1 MVAPTLTSDHPGLEV
16 LAEVARV
23 LAAGRP
29 ADAGLAGV
37 VSVLRRGLALRRCRL
52 WLRSADGARFDPI
65 TSPEDETQLPGFT
78 TAVAEWVAEGPH
90 RESVPGGALLRLPL
104 VHEDE
109 ALGCFEVI
117 IPEGRYERVAHDV
130 LVVVAQM
137 LAPVLAAAEL
147 SQHLASEVAQRTRE
161 LETQRNFAARI
172 IDSLPVGLYVID
184 RGYHIRAWNRKR
196 EAGTQGVSRED
207 ALGREVFEVLDRQ
220 PRELLKREFDRVF
233 ATGEIQTVE
242 MDSQATGEARHYRIT
257 KIPMRTDGEDI
268 SHVITIG
275 EDVTAWRQAQQRLAQ
290 SEKLAA
296 VGQLAAGVMHEI
308 NNPLATILACSE
320 ALGLR
325 VADLPEQE
333 RQAQEEYLHIVD
345 TEVQRCRRI
354 VDGLLD
360 FSRPKQSGHKTSS
373 DINAIIEQTLF
384 LLKHHE
390 RFKWLTIERQ
400 LEAGL
405 PQFPADA
412 ERLVQCFMA
421 LMLNAMDAMNSRGVL
436 TVHTH
441 RNPQR
446 GDEILAEFIDTG
458 TGIRQ
463 EDLPKIFEPFFT
475 TKPQGR
481 GTGLGLSVAYGIV
494 EEHRGRIEVESQ
506 MGVGTNFKVFLPVG

>member
-1 MVAPTLTSDHPGLEV
+1 MVAPTLTSEHPGLEV
-16 LAEVARV
+16 LAEVAKV
-23 LAAGRP
+23 LAASRP
-29 ADAGLAGV
+29 AEEGLSGV
-37 VSVLRRGLALRRCRL
+37 VGVLRRGLALRRCRL
-52 WLRSADGARFDPI
+52 WLRSPDGSRYVPI
-65 TSPEDETQLPGFT
+65 SSPDDESQLPGFT
-78 TAVAEWVAEGPH
+78 TAVSAWVAAGPH
-90 RESVPGGALLRLPL
+90 RESVTGGTLLRLPL

-109 ALGCFEVI
+109 PLACFEVI
-117 IPEGRYERVAHDV
+117 IPQGRYERMAHDV

-137 LAPVLAAAEL
+137 LAPVLAATEL
-147 SQHLASEVAQRTRE
+147 SQDLASEVALRTRE
-161 LETQRNFAARI
+161 LESQRNFEGRI

-184 RGYHIRAWNRKR
+184 RHYRIRAWNRKR
-196 EAGTQGVSRED
+196 EAGTQGVSREE
-207 ALGREVFEVLDRQ
+207 AVGREVFEVLDRQ
-220 PRELLKREFDRVF
+220 PRELLKQEFDRVF
-233 ATGEIQTVE
+233 QTGEIQQVE

-257 KIPMRTDGEDI
+257 KIPMRLDDDEI

-275 EDVTAWRQAQQRLAQ
+275 EDVTEWRQAQQRLAQ

-320 ALGLR
+320 ALNLR
-325 VADLPEQE
+325 VAELPDQE
-333 RQAQEEYLHIVD
+333 RHAQEEYLRIID

-360 FSRPKQSGHKTSS
+360 FSRPKKSGPKVAS

-390 RFKWLTIERQ
+390 RFKWLTVERQ
-400 LEAGL
+400 LTKDL

-421 LMLNAMDAMNSRGVL
+421 LMLNAMDAMNSRGLL
-436 TVHTH
+436 TVRTR

-458 TGIRQ
+458 TGIPQ
-463 EDLPKIFEPFFT
+463 EDLVKIFEPFFT

-506 MGVGTNFKVFLPVG
+506 LGIGTNFKVFLPVG

>member
-1 MVAPTLTSDHPGLEV
+1 MVAPPLTSDHPGLEV
-16 LAEVARV
+16 LAEVAKV

-29 ADAGLAGV
+29 ADEGLAEV
-37 VSVLRRGLALRRCRL
+37 VGLLRRGLSLRRCRL
-52 WLRSADGARFDPI
+52 WLRTPDGSRYIPI
-65 TSPEDETQLPGFT
+65 ASPDDETQLPGYT
-78 TAVAEWVAEGPH
+78 SPVPTWVTDGPH
-90 RESVPGGALLRLPL
+90 REPVPGGTLLRLPL
-104 VHEDE
+104 LHDEE

-117 IPEGRYERVAHDV
+117 IPQGRFERMAHDV

-137 LAPVLAAAEL
+137 IAPTVADHEL
-147 SQHLASEVAQRTRE
+147 FADLASEVALRTRE
-161 LETQRNFAARI
+161 LEAQRNFAARI

-184 RGYHIRAWNRKR
+184 RSYRIRAWNRKR

-207 ALGREVFEVLDRQ
+207 AVGREVFEVLDRQ
-220 PRELLKREFDRVF
+220 PRELLKLEFDRVF
-233 ATGEIQTVE
+233 TTGEIQQVE
-242 MDSQATGEARHYRIT
+242 MDSQTTGEARHYRIT
-257 KIPMRTDGEDI
+257 KIPMRLDDDEI

-320 ALGLR
+320 ALALR
-325 VADLPEQE
+325 IDELPEKD
-333 RQAQEEYLHIVD
+333 RQAQQEYLHIVD
-345 TEVQRCRRI
+345 MEVQRCRRI
-354 VDGLLD
+354 VEGLLD
-360 FSRPKQSGHKTSS
+360 FSRPKLSTHKEPIA
-373 DINAIIEQTLF
+373 INAVIEQTLF
-384 LLKHHE
+384 LLKHHD

-400 LEAGL
+400 LEDGL
-405 PQFPADA
+405 PHFPADA

-436 TVHTH
+436 TVRTR

-446 GDEILAEFIDTG
+446 ADEILAEFIDTG
-458 TGIRQ
+458 TGIKQ

-481 GTGLGLSVAYGIV
+481 GTGLGLSVAYGII

-506 MGVGTNFKVFLPVG
+506 MGVGTNFKVFFPIG

>member
-16 LAEVARV
+16 LAEVAKV
-23 LAAGRP
+23 LSASRP
-29 ADAGLAGV
+29 AEDGLADV
-37 VSVLRRGLALRRCRL
+37 VAVLRRGLALRRCRI
-52 WLRSADGARFDPI
+52 WLRAADGSRYVPI
-65 TSPEDETQLPGFT
+65 SSPEDNAQP
-78 TAVAEWVAEGPH
+78 AAPIVVPSWVGGGNPQQ
-90 RESVPGGALLRLPL
+90 ESVPGATLVRLPL
-104 VHEDE
+104 VHDDE
-109 ALGCFEVI
+109 VLGGIEAI
-117 IPEGRYERVAHDV
+117 IPQGRHERMAHDV
-130 LVVVAQM
+130 LVVVTQM
-137 LAPVLAAAEL
+137 VAPVLAADEL
-147 SQHLASEVAQRTRE
+147 SQDLASEVALRTRE
-161 LETQRNFAARI
+161 LEAQRNFVARI

-184 RGYHIRAWNRKR
+184 RGYRIRAWNRKR

-220 PRELLKREFDRVF
+220 PRDLLKLEFDRVF
-233 ATGEIQTVE
+233 ETGEIQLVE

-257 KIPMRTDGEDI
+257 KIPMRMDDEEI

-290 SEKLAA
+290 TEKLAA

-320 ALGLR
+320 ALSLR
-325 VADLPEQE
+325 VEDLKDSE
-333 RQAQEEYLHIVD
+333 RQAQQEYLHIID

-354 VDGLLD
+354 VEGLLD
-360 FSRPKQSGHKTSS
+360 FSRPKKSGHKTTA

-390 RFKWLTIERQ
+390 RFKWLTLERE
-400 LEAGL
+400 LATGL
-405 PQFPADA
+405 PSFQADA

-421 LMLNAMDAMNSRGVL
+421 LMLNAMDAMNSRGLL
-436 TVHTH
+436 TVRSR
-441 RNPQR
+441 RNPHR
-446 GDEILAEFIDTG
+446 TDEIMVEFIDTG

-463 EDLPKIFEPFFT
+463 EDLGKIFEPFFT

-506 MGVGTNFKVFLPVG
+506 LGVGTNFKVFLPVG

>member
-29 ADAGLAGV
+29 ADEGLAGV
-37 VSVLRRGLALRRCRL
+37 VGVLRRGLALRRCRL
-52 WLRSADGARFDPI
+52 WLRSADGSRFLPI
-65 TSPEDETQLPGFT
+65 SSPGDEALQPGF
-78 TAVAEWVAEGPH
+78 VAPVAAWVAAGPH
-90 RESVPGGALLRLPL
+90 QEPVPGGALLRLPL
-104 VHEDE
+104 VHDDE
-109 ALGCFEVI
+109 PLGCFEVV
-117 IPEGRYERVAHDV
+117 IPAGRQERMAHDV

-137 LAPVLAAAEL
+137 LAPVLAATEL
-147 SQHLASEVAQRTRE
+147 SQDLASEVAVRTRE
-161 LETQRNFAARI
+161 LEAQRNFAARI
-172 IDSLPVGLYVID
+172 IDSLPVGLYAID
-184 RGYHIRAWNRKR
+184 RAYRIRAWNRKQ
-196 EAGTQGVSRED
+196 EAGTQGVSREE

-220 PRELLKREFDRVF
+220 PRDLLKLEFDRVF

-257 KIPMRTDGEDI
+257 KIPMRLDGEDI

-275 EDVTAWRQAQQRLAQ
+275 ADVTAWRQAQQRLGQ

-320 ALGLR
+320 ALALR
-325 VADLPEQE
+325 FGEED
-333 RQAQEEYLHIVD
+333 EYLKIID

-354 VDGLLD
+354 VEGLLD
-360 FSRPKQSGHKTSS
+360 FSRPKSGHKAAS

-400 LEAGL
+400 LATDL
-405 PQFPADA
+405 PSFPADA

-446 GDEILAEFIDTG
+446 SDEILAEFSDTG

-481 GTGLGLSVAYGIV
+481 GTGLGLSVASGIV

>member
-1 MVAPTLTSDHPGLEV
+1 MVAPPLTSDHPGLEV

-23 LAAGRP
+23 LAAGP
-29 ADAGLAGV
+29 PGEEGLGGV
-37 VSVLRRGLALRRCRL
+37 VGVLRRGLALRRCRL
-52 WLRSADGARFDPI
+52 WLRSADGARYLPI
-65 TSPEDETQLPGFT
+65 TSPDDEAQLPGFT
-78 TAVAEWVAEGPH
+78 SAVADWVAEGPH
-90 RESVPGGALLRLPL
+90 REEVPGGTLLRLPL

-109 ALGCFEVI
+109 PLGCFEVV
-117 IPEGRYERVAHDV
+117 IPQGRYERMAHDV

-137 LAPVLAAAEL
+137 LAPVLAATEL
-147 SQHLASEVAQRTRE
+147 SQDLASEVALRTRE
-161 LETQRNFAARI
+161 LEAQRNFVARI

-184 RGYHIRAWNRKR
+184 RAYRIRAWNRKR

-207 ALGREVFEVLDRQ
+207 ALGREVFDVLDRQ
-220 PRELLKREFDRVF
+220 PRELLKQEFDRVF
-233 ATGEIQTVE
+233 ESGEIQQVE

-257 KIPMRTDGEDI
+257 KIPMRLYDDEI

-320 ALGLR
+320 ALDLR
-325 VADLPEQE
+325 VADLPPGE
-333 RQAQEEYLHIVD
+333 RQAQEEYLRIID

-360 FSRPKQSGHKTSS
+360 FSRPKSGHKATT
-373 DINAIIEQTLF
+373 DLNAVIEQTLF
-384 LLKHHE
+384 LLKHHG
-390 RFKWLTIERQ
+390 RFKWLTVERQ
-400 LEAGL
+400 LATGL
-405 PQFPADA
+405 PALHADA
-412 ERLVQCFMA
+412 ERLVQSFMA

-436 TVHTH
+436 TVRT
-441 RNPQR
+441 RLNPQR
-446 GDEILAEFIDTG
+446 TDELLAEFIDTG
-458 TGIRQ
+458 TGIRPD
-463 EDLPKIFEPFFT
+463 DLPKIFEPFFT

-506 MGVGTNFKVFLPVG
+506 LGVGTNFKVFLPVG

>member
-1 MVAPTLTSDHPGLEV
+1 MVAPTLASDHPGLEI
-16 LAEVARV
+16 LAEIAKV

-29 ADAGLAGV
+29 ADEGLPGV
-37 VSVLRRGLALRRCRL
+37 VGVLRRGLALRRCRL
-52 WLRSADGARFDPI
+52 WLRSADGSRFLPI
-65 TSPEDETQLPGFT
+65 VSPEEETQLPGFT
-78 TAVAEWVAEGPH
+78 SAVADWVAEGPH
-90 RESVPGGALLRLPL
+90 RESVAGGTLLRLPL
-104 VHEDE
+104 MHENQ

-117 IPEGRYERVAHDV
+117 IPQDPHERVAHDV

-137 LAPVLAAAEL
+137 LAPVLAAHEL
-147 SQHLASEVAQRTRE
+147 SQDLASEVALRTRE
-161 LETQRNFAARI
+161 LEAQRNFAARI

-184 RGYHIRAWNRKR
+184 RGYRIRAWNRKR

-220 PRELLKREFDRVF
+220 PRELLKLEFDRVF

-242 MDSQATGEARHYRIT
+242 MDSQTTGEARHYRIT
-257 KIPMRTDGEDI
+257 KIPMRMDGEDI
-268 SHVITIG
+268 THVITIG

-320 ALGLR
+320 ALALR
-325 VADLPEQE
+325 FGEED
-333 RQAQEEYLHIVD
+333 EYLKIID

-354 VDGLLD
+354 VEGLLD
-360 FSRPKQSGHKTSS
+360 FSRPNKQSGHKAPA
-373 DINAIIEQTLF
+373 DINAIIDQTLF

-400 LEAGL
+400 LESGL

-436 TVHTH
+436 TVRTR

-446 GDEILAEFIDTG
+446 SDEILAEFIDTG

>member
-1 MVAPTLTSDHPGLEV
+1 MVAPMLTSDHPGLEV
-16 LAEVARV
+16 LAEVAKV

-29 ADAGLAGV
+29 GEEGVAGV
-37 VSVLRRGLALRRCRL
+37 VGVLRRGLALRRCRL
-52 WLRSADGARFDPI
+52 WLRSPDGSRFVPI
-65 TSPEDETQLPGFT
+65 NSPEDEAQLPGYAP
-78 TAVAEWVAEGPH
+78 AVASWVAEGPH
-90 RESVPGGALLRLPL
+90 RESIAGGTLLRLPL

-117 IPEGRYERVAHDV
+117 IPQGRYERMANDV

-137 LAPVLAAAEL
+137 IAPVLAASEL
-147 SQHLASEVAQRTRE
+147 SQDLASEVALRTRE

-172 IDSLPVGLYVID
+172 IDSMPVGLYVID
-184 RGYHIRAWNRKR
+184 RAYRIRAWNRKR

-233 ATGEIQTVE
+233 QTGEIQTVE

-320 ALGLR
+320 ALALR
-325 VADLPEQE
+325 FGEED
-333 RQAQEEYLHIVD
+333 EYLKIID

-360 FSRPKQSGHKTSS
+360 FSRPKQSGGHKTAA
-373 DINAIIEQTLF
+373 DINAIIDQTLF

-400 LEAGL
+400 LEPGL
-405 PQFPADA
+405 PPFQADA

-436 TVHTH
+436 TVRTR

-446 GDEILAEFIDTG
+446 SDEILAEFIDTG

-506 MGVGTNFKVFLPVG
+506 MGVGTNFKVFLPIG